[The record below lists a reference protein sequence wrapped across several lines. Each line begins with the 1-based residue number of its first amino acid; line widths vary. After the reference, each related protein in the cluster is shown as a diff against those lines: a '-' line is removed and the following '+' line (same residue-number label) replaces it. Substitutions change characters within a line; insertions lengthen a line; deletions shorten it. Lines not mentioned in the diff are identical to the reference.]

1 MKIIPIISNVDN
13 RMTIKTHKIGTAIE
27 NCNLHSAAA
36 AALALAAATLAS
48 AALPL
53 AAAVVALF
61 KLLISPHTMKKMVT
75 HTHKN
80 DSYIV

>member
-1 MKIIPIISNVDN
+1 MKVLPIISNVDN

-48 AALPL
+48 AAAALPL

-61 KLLISPHTMKKMVT
+61 KLLISPCTVKKWSQTQKMVT
-75 HTHKN
+75 
-80 DSYIV
+80 I

>member
-1 MKIIPIISNVDN
+1 
-13 RMTIKTHKIGTAIE
+13 MTIKTHKIGTAIE

-36 AALALAAATLAS
+36 ALALAAATLTSAT

-61 KLLISPHTMKKMVT
+61 KLLVSPRTMKKMVT
-75 HTHKN
+75 HTQM
-80 DSYIV
+80 ITM